1 MGKLTSNKIHEILKE
16 HNAELAPTQAKLSI
30 PIINRIYKK
39 MVLGIDF
46 NKIKVCGKLIIDG
59 HHRYVSSILANIDI
73 GRTKTRKNKATITY
87 KWDEVKFV
95 STDWDRASKIKRIN
109 LMDAKYND
117 ISLEEIIEI
126 TK

>member
-1 MGKLTSNKIHEILKE
+1 MGKLTAIEIHEILNK
-16 HNAELAPTQAKLSI
+16 HNVELAPTQAKLSI

-59 HHRYVSSILANIDI
+59 HHRYVSSIIANIEI
-73 GRTKTRKNKATITY
+73 GKTKTRKNKATIMY
-87 KWDEVKFV
+87 KWSEVKFV
-95 STDWDRASKIKRIN
+95 TTDWDRASKIKRIN

-117 ISLEEIIEI
+117 IPLEKIVEM